1 MKSVLNR
8 NDKSKQRHIF
18 YMKSNLI
25 FYKHKK
31 HYYSIMNNE
40 KKTYFSSLSRDN
52 LSRLPLNTQNSPHIK
67 TPQTYIHHNHFKN
80 SNSYEN
86 HDAVSEST
94 IEVWNCRQKWCHFR
108 IVSLSPGLV
117 VSHAWPINNTGRL
130 ASVIFLL
137 TLTLCTCTKIIIFLI
152 NYYFIFYSLK
162 FKVDRKLSVFFSIH

>member
-1 MKSVLNR
+1 MNNK
-8 NDKSKQRHIF
+8 K
-18 YMKSNLI
+18 KSN
-25 FYKHKK
+25 
-31 HYYSIMNNE
+31 
-40 KKTYFSSLSRDN
+40 FSSLPRDN
-52 LSRLPLNTQNSPHIK
+52 LSKLPLNTQNSKPHTA
-67 TPQTYIHHNHFKN
+67 TPHTYIHHNHFKN

-137 TLTLCTCTKIIIFLI
+137 TLTLCTCTKIIIFNKLLLYFLLI
-152 NYYFIFYSLK
+152 
-162 FKVDRKLSVFFSIH
+162 KVQSRS

>member
-1 MKSVLNR
+1 
-8 NDKSKQRHIF
+8 
-18 YMKSNLI
+18 
-25 FYKHKK
+25 
-31 HYYSIMNNE
+31 MNNN
-40 KKTYFSSLSRDN
+40 KKKSYFFSLSRDN
-52 LSRLPLNTQNSPHIK
+52 LSKPPLNTQNFPQK
-67 TPQTYIHHNHFKN
+67 TPHTYIHHNHLKN

-137 TLTLCTCTKIIIFLI
+137 TLTLCTCTKIIIFNKLLLYFLLI
-152 NYYFIFYSLK
+152 
-162 FKVDRKLSVFFSIH
+162 KVQSWLSVIFLFISLLNLCFIL